1 MTLLT
6 ESFLNDLQRNWT
18 NCPDQEILR
27 QSNVGNAHAQ
37 EPISSDDM
45 FSTTTD
51 YMTTLQQC
59 ASSGSTLNNLS
70 LTDAQI
76 HDISSGIFLNQ
87 KPLQQA
93 IGYQPNLNSMDCHK
107 LANVFSSSNLAMNTS
122 HSDHCDGQFF
132 NNKNDKS
139 FNSHTSPED
148 NEERLLQLLRSFN
161 SNHQGMTNALFSN
174 NYEGLAQRLV
184 KNQQEKLA
192 QRSMKQYGAAELLS
206 LLDQESAMI
215 SDNQVYNM
223 DVKNMNKDQS
233 SLFNPSPIFHNPQ
246 LGLQK
251 LPFDDPYNQR
261 GTAAL
266 NQELVRNLAK
276 NSSLNLS
283 GLAANQS
290 SSNCSTQNILSNS
303 DNFFRESAFEPKPL
317 QKQVYITLEKPLLLS
332 LPSDKDWITPL
343 HCFIRRHCI
352 EVFTADIFDVAS
364 PSKGKRRAI
373 QIGQVGIRCPHCHH
387 SKRTSQAVKV
397 KERGSVYY
405 PTNISSIYNATMNLL
420 QRHMKS
426 CKNIPEDLKNRY
438 LELKA
443 DDARSGTSKEY
454 WVSSAKSLGLIDTP
468 QGIRVSAVPLP
479 PSQRSHIHST
489 KERINT
495 LDTNIEKTQCENVKG
510 DLKNNH
516 SSLVAPNDAHTATS
530 FSFELLSQMVS
541 CTFTEADRL
550 GKRKGLRTGFRGLAC
565 RHCYGG
571 FGSGR
576 FFPSS
581 IKTMSDTSKT
591 LNVLHSHVMRCRK
604 CPEEVK
610 EQLQKYRATH
620 DSERAKLKFGSQ
632 KAFFAKIWNRLHG
645 EEYDLT
651 HQTNLQQQQYHPNKR
666 MKFSPTA

>member
-1 MTLLT
+1 MTLIT
-6 ESFLNDLQRNWT
+6 ESFLNDLQRNWA
-18 NCPDQEILR
+18 NCTDQEMLR
-27 QSNVGNAHAQ
+27 KSNIGNANAQ
-37 EPISSDDM
+37 EPISSDGM
-45 FSTTTD
+45 FSATTD

-87 KPLQQA
+87 KPLQQT
-93 IGYQPNLNSMDCHK
+93 IGFQPNLNSMDCHK
-107 LANVFSSSNLAMNTS
+107 LANVFTSSNLAMNTS
-122 HSDHCDGQFF
+122 PSDHCNGQFF

-139 FNSHTSPED
+139 FNSHSSAED
-148 NEERLLQLLRSFN
+148 NEERLLKLLCSFN
-161 SNHQGMTNALFSN
+161 SNHQGMTNALFTN
-174 NYEGLAQRLV
+174 NYEGIAQCLV
-184 KNQQEKLA
+184 KNQQEKLV
-192 QRSMKQYGAAELLS
+192 QRPVKQFGTAELLS

-215 SDNQVYNM
+215 TDNQVFNM
-223 DVKNMNKDQS
+223 DVKNINKDQS
-233 SLFNPSPIFHNPQ
+233 SLFNPSRTFHNPQ
-246 LGLQK
+246 LGLQN
-251 LPFDDPYNQR
+251 LPFDDPYNQG
-261 GTAAL
+261 GTTAL

-276 NSSLNLS
+276 NSTLNFS
-283 GLAANQS
+283 GLGTNQS
-290 SSNCSTQNILSNS
+290 SPTCSTKNVLSNS
-303 DNFFRESAFEPKPL
+303 DYCFRESAFEPKPL
-317 QKQVYITLEKPLLLS
+317 QKQVYINLEKPILLS
-332 LPSDKDWITPL
+332 LPPDKDWITPL

-387 SKRTSQAVKV
+387 TKRTSQTVKV

-426 CKNIPEDLKNRY
+426 CKNIPEELKNRY

-454 WVSSAKSLGLIDTP
+454 WVSSAKSLGLIDTK
-468 QGIRVSAVPLP
+468 QGIRVSVAPL
-479 PSQRSHIHST
+479 QTTQST
-489 KERINT
+489 PICGTIEGDDI
-495 LDTNIEKTQCENVKG
+495 LDRNFEKTQCDNEKSG
-510 DLKNNH
+510 LNNIQ
-516 SSLVAPNDAHTATS
+516 STLVVPSDVHTATT
-530 FSFELLSQMVS
+530 FSFDLLSQMVP

-550 GKRKGLRTGFRGLAC
+550 GKRKGLRIGFRGLAC

-571 FGSGR
+571 FGNGR

-604 CPEEVK
+604 CPNEVK

-632 KAFFAKIWNRLHG
+632 KAFFAKIWKRLHG
-645 EEYDLT
+645 EEHDFN
-651 HQTNLQQQQYHPNKR
+651 HQTTLQQQCHRAKR
-666 MKFSPTA
+666 IKLASTA